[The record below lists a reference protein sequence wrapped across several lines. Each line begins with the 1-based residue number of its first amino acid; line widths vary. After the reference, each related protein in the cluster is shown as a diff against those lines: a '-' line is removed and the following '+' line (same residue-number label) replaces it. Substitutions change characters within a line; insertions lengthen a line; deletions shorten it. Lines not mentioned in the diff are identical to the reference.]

1 MTALFPPSRGRRAGT
16 VGAALLAL
24 ALTGCSGDPGGGG
37 PASSAAA
44 SSPEASGAEASGAEA
59 SGAVEPGAPASGTT
73 ASGAASSPAASGT
86 PEPGTAG
93 PGSAAP
99 SGNDVAP
106 YDDTATR
113 DAAAAF
119 GSTQQ
124 LTDSLAGT
132 VEGPRPATTG
142 QRPVRAAP
150 GTPVQVFTVTL
161 TNTGTDPVDA
171 VPWSFPV
178 AVAGDEPAVPAYDES
193 LGVRMETFPT
203 IAPGGSASLDVAFS
217 AAPDADLAVRVF
229 DNTTPDHYVEFTD

>member
-1 MTALFPPSRGRRAGT
+1 MTALFPPSRGRRVGT

-24 ALTGCSGDPGGGG
+24 ALTGCSAGPDGGG
-37 PASSAAA
+37 PASSTA
-44 SSPEASGAEASGAEA
+44 SSSAEASAAAGAGTA
-59 SGAVEPGAPASGTT
+59 APGTAAP
-73 ASGAASSPAASGT
+73 GAASEPSSSGT

-93 PGSAAP
+93 TGSPAP

-119 GSTQQ
+119 GSTRQ

-150 GTPVQVFTVTL
+150 GAPVQVFTVTL
-161 TNTGTDPVDA
+161 TNTGADPVDA
-171 VPWSFPV
+171 LPWSFPV
-178 AVAGDEPAVPAYDES
+178 AVAGDEPAPPAYDES

-217 AAPDADLAVRVF
+217 AAHDADLAVRVF